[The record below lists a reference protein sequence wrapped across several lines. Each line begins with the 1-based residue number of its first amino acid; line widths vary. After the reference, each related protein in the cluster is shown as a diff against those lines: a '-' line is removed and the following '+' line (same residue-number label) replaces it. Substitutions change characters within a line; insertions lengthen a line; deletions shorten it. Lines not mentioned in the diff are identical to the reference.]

1 MTNSSSSIK
10 ASSPLSKL
18 WGVVSGRT
26 AREHAVVLS
35 DLEHWAFVDLE
46 RKGAKKGFRQHNIV
60 TEAAAGAYGNKEYA
74 LRNLVKHLP
83 NHDAQSIVNA
93 IGEARSAGHPEIEL
107 LTHSHIIVCEKL
119 TQGFINASDFAS
131 SYDHGPYKPGPN
143 STARDEYKKVVA
155 YAMTHI
161 EDGDLIVSALYD
173 RGIGTL
179 DGILDI
185 LPELRATNHRTL
197 TEGIL

>member
-1 MTNSSSSIK
+1 MTSSRSSVK
-10 ASSPLSKL
+10 TSSPLSKV
-18 WGVVSGRT
+18 WRVVSGRA
-26 AREHAVVLS
+26 AREHAVILS

-46 RKGAKKGFRQHNIV
+46 RKGAKRGFRQHNIV
-60 TEAAAGAYGNKEYA
+60 TEAVAGAYGNKEYA

-83 NHDAQSIVNA
+83 QHDAQNIVNA
-93 IGEARSAGHPEIEL
+93 IGEARIAGRSETEL
-107 LTHSHIIVCEKL
+107 LTHNHILVCEKL
-119 TQGFINASDFAS
+119 TRD
-131 SYDHGPYKPGPN
+131 DTDLYKAGPN
-143 STARDEYKKVVA
+143 STAMDEFKKVVA

-185 LPELRATNHRTL
+185 LPELRATNHSTL